1 MRLLFAVLCC
11 ACLSGAGAAQAQTQT
26 QTQAQADLAA
36 LALKRDVPT
45 SEVLTTLD
53 RMRLALD
60 AASPAVRREAQALRA
75 AVLIERGQFRAAS
88 ETLAQLIAS
97 AESVDDPAMLA
108 QALVLKARLA
118 YYRRQPEQ
126 LYEAARRAV
135 SIADTL
141 KTPALL
147 AAAQQ
152 SLSLAYMR
160 LGRIDEAVR
169 LAHAAHDSARQSG
182 NGRLQAS
189 VLKTLGVIQTYVP
202 DLARAR
208 TYAEDARRLAE
219 ASGDQWLLCE
229 IEILRSI
236 ISGPPE
242 DGTGDLPLLMRANSL
257 AARMELAYDEEIS
270 LVNLAD
276 WHIIKREWTQA
287 IDAARRGLVVAA
299 RFDEPEHSGLIRMNL
314 GLALLGAGRGP
325 EGVAELERAVLVFRN
340 SGESVYLANAIHE
353 LANGYERTGRL
364 REAVAA
370 FRDYRVVRDQI
381 EALARSRLLAEMQ
394 ERFDSERRQRE
405 IDSLREANRRQAD
418 AAEAQ
423 RQRTQFWIMVAAI
436 AVMAGGLV
444 FHLARRTHRA
454 NLALSAANQQ
464 LAHLAERD
472 SLTGLLNR
480 RAMHGWIETQLMA
493 DAGAGG
499 ALMLLDIDHFK
510 QVNDR
515 LGHGVGDEVI
525 IEFAQRIA
533 TLLRDGDRLA
543 RWGGEEF
550 LVALRGVAPHQL
562 PALAQRILRSI
573 SDTAFMTAAGPVPVT
588 ASMGYLPL
596 PLTPEAH
603 AEGWEFHLAIADQA
617 LFRAKANGRN
627 MAFGLLAAVSP
638 WAELRRPLSE
648 QFDSAVANGMVVGDS
663 CRGGRALIDKVVPI
677 GVRS

>member
-1 MRLLFAVLCC
+1 MRLVLGALVF
-11 ACLSGAGAAQAQTQT
+11 ACLSAANVASAQVS
-26 QTQAQADLAA
+26 ADLAA
-36 LALKRDVPT
+36 LARKRDVPT
-45 SEVLTTLD
+45 SEVLASLD
-53 RMRLALD
+53 RMGAALD
-60 AASPAVRREAQALRA
+60 AAPPALRRDAQALRA

-88 ETLAQLIAS
+88 ETLAQLIAT
-97 AESVDDPAMLA
+97 AESVSDPAMLA

-126 LYEAARRAV
+126 LYESARRAV
-135 SIADTL
+135 AVAEPLQS
-141 KTPALL
+141 PALL

-160 LGRIDEAVR
+160 LGRTDDAVR
-169 LAHAAHDSARQSG
+169 LAHAAHESASKTG
-182 NGRLQAS
+182 DGRLKAT

-202 DLARAR
+202 DLARSRA
-208 TYAEDARRLAE
+208 YAEDALRLAE
-219 ASGDQWLLCE
+219 ASGDQWLICE

-236 ISGPPE
+236 ISGPMD
-242 DGTGDLPLLMRANSL
+242 DGTSDLPLLIRANAL

-270 LVNLAD
+270 LVNLSD
-276 WHIIKREWTQA
+276 WHITKREWAQA
-287 IDAARRGLVVAA
+287 IEVARRGLVVAA

-325 EGVAELERAVLVFRN
+325 EGVAELERAVLVFRH
-340 SGESVYLANAIHE
+340 SGEGVYLANAIHA

-364 REAVAA
+364 KEAVAA
-370 FRDYRVVRDQI
+370 FRDYRVVRDQN

-394 ERFDSERRQRE
+394 ERFDTERRQNE
-405 IDSLREANRRQAD
+405 IAALREANQRQAD

-423 RQRTQFWIMVAAI
+423 RQRTMFWIMVAAI
-436 AVMAGGLV
+436 AVVAGALV

-454 NLALSAANQQ
+454 NLALSAANRQ

-493 DAGAGG
+493 DTTASG

-525 IEFAQRIA
+525 VEFAQRIA

-573 SDTAFMTAAGPVPVT
+573 SDSAFMTAAGPVPVT

-596 PLTPEAH
+596 PLTPESH

-627 MAFGLLAAVSP
+627 MAFGLVAAVSP
-638 WAELRRPLSE
+638 WAELRRPLTE
-648 QFDSAVANGMVVGDS
+648 QFDTAIATGMVVGDT
-663 CRGGRALIDKVVPI
+663 CRGGRSLIDKIVPF
-677 GVRS
+677 GVRT